1 MCSRGGNAAEWGKGS
16 LLAGRLRPG
25 FWGHA
30 PMLACTVD
38 PRVVWFR
45 RMRVTNAR
53 ATSPA
58 LFGAPAVQA
67 VVLLVCVMVMQTA
80 CTADKATSNR
90 GAVAKG
96 ADEATTAVVATD
108 PAQASGKPADE
119 AHAWRF
125 PAKASEYAKMVES
138 ELGVPP
144 RIDLSEAVEIPVYLD
159 GVQVHGNRRRACDNP
174 SFLGKDTVSGSTL
187 QRHEGRTA
195 DGTPLPD
202 VVWVSFARNSTRDPA
217 NLIGSVQMIGYHKK
231 TGATAFFE
239 SCDQIKPWVKLD
251 EGTLRMR
258 GVMPWIDD
266 PAEFDRAFVPP
277 EASRP
282 QCVQCHQAD
291 PFITND
297 FINAAKMPGT
307 DENVVPILD
316 QESPYYVIGGE
327 NWDMRT
333 IHIPGNGCFECHRV
347 GLSTMSMFMENGWD
361 PNAHMPPKDPGS
373 LAVDAAQLLKV
384 LREGPASVEGARWVV
399 PPAKGRP
406 AATVGDDYPH
416 QAQFNRAK
424 PASKRKDK

>member
-1 MCSRGGNAAEWGKGS
+1 MPVAQPSAAPVLPTV
-16 LLAGRLRPG
+16 LLA
-25 FWGHA
+25 
-30 PMLACTVD
+30 
-38 PRVVWFR
+38 
-45 RMRVTNAR
+45 
-53 ATSPA
+53 
-58 LFGAPAVQA
+58 
-67 VVLLVCVMVMQTA
+67 CVMVTQPA
-80 CTADKATSNR
+80 CTPDQATSNR
-90 GAVAKG
+90 GEVAKG
-96 ADEATTAVVATD
+96 AATAPDAGFAPG
-108 PAQASGKPADE
+108 PARASDKPAAVE
-119 AHAWRF
+119 RAWYF
-125 PAKASEYAKMVES
+125 PATASEYAKMVEP

-159 GVQVHGNRRRACDNP
+159 GVQVYGNRRRACDNP
-174 SFLGKDTVSGSTL
+174 GYLGKDTVSGSTL

-195 DGTPLPD
+195 DGKPLPD
-202 VVWVSFARNSTRDPA
+202 VVWVSFGRNSTRDPA
-217 NLIGSVQMIGYHKK
+217 NLIASVQMIGYNRR

-239 SCDQIKPWVKLD
+239 SCDKVKPWVTLD

-266 PAEFDRAFVPP
+266 PAEFNRAFAPP
-277 EASRP
+277 ERSRP

-316 QESPYYVIGGE
+316 ENSPFWVIGGE

-333 IHIPGNGCFECHRV
+333 VHIPDNRCLECHRV

-373 LAVDAAQLLKV
+373 LAADAAQLLKV
-384 LREGPASVEGARWVV
+384 MRDGPASVEGAHWVV

-406 AATVGDDYPH
+406 AESVGDDYPH
-416 QAQFNRAK
+416 KARFNSPK

>member
-1 MCSRGGNAAEWGKGS
+1 MPALQLSAPLVLPTV
-16 LLAGRLRPG
+16 LLA
-25 FWGHA
+25 
-30 PMLACTVD
+30 
-38 PRVVWFR
+38 
-45 RMRVTNAR
+45 
-53 ATSPA
+53 
-58 LFGAPAVQA
+58 
-67 VVLLVCVMVMQTA
+67 CVMVTQTA
-80 CTADKATSNR
+80 CTPEQATTNR
-90 GAVAKG
+90 GEVTEGAVKG
-96 ADEATTAVVATD
+96 PEAVVA
-108 PAQASGKPADE
+108 PRSARASDKPAAFE
-119 AHAWRF
+119 SAWYF
-125 PAKASEYAKMVES
+125 PATASEYAKMVEP

-159 GVQVHGNRRRACDNP
+159 GVQVYGNRRRACDNP

-195 DGTPLPD
+195 DGKQLPD

-217 NLIGSVQMIGYHKK
+217 NLIGSVQMIGYHRK

-239 SCDQIKPWVKLD
+239 SCDQIKPWVTLD

-266 PAEFDRAFVPP
+266 PAGFDRAFVPP
-277 EASRP
+277 QASRP

-307 DENVVPILD
+307 NENVVPILD
-316 QESPYYVIGGE
+316 EGSPFYVIGGQ

-333 IHIPGNGCFECHRV
+333 VHIPDNRCLECHRV

-373 LAVDAAQLLKV
+373 LAADAAQLLKV
-384 LREGPASVEGARWVV
+384 LRDGPASVEGAHWVV

-406 AATVGDDYPH
+406 AESVGDDYPH
-416 QAQFNRAK
+416 KARFNSPK

>member
-1 MCSRGGNAAEWGKGS
+1 MPALQLSAPLVLPTV
-16 LLAGRLRPG
+16 LLA
-25 FWGHA
+25 
-30 PMLACTVD
+30 
-38 PRVVWFR
+38 
-45 RMRVTNAR
+45 
-53 ATSPA
+53 
-58 LFGAPAVQA
+58 
-67 VVLLVCVMVMQTA
+67 CVMVTQTA
-80 CTADKATSNR
+80 CTPEQATTNR
-90 GAVAKG
+90 GEVTEGAVKG
-96 ADEATTAVVATD
+96 PEAVVA
-108 PAQASGKPADE
+108 PRSARASDKPADVQR
-119 AHAWRF
+119 AWYF
-125 PAKASEYAKMVES
+125 PAMASEYAKMVEP

-159 GVQVHGNRRRACDNP
+159 GVQVYGNRRRACDNP

-195 DGTPLPD
+195 DGKQLPD

-217 NLIGSVQMIGYHKK
+217 NLIGSVQMIGYHRK

-239 SCDQIKPWVKLD
+239 SCDQIKPWVTLD

-266 PAEFDRAFVPP
+266 PAGFDRAFVPP
-277 EASRP
+277 QASRP

-316 QESPYYVIGGE
+316 EGSPFYVIGGQ

-333 IHIPGNGCFECHRV
+333 VHIPDNRCLECHRV

-373 LAVDAAQLLKV
+373 LAADAAQLLKV
-384 LREGPASVEGARWVV
+384 LRDGPASVEGAHWVV

-406 AATVGDDYPH
+406 AESVGDDYPH
-416 QAQFNRAK
+416 KARFNSPK